1 MKRPMKFLSII
12 TVIMLLPVSL
22 GMAQQPTTESSPP
35 MQMQSPAATPPSLSQ
50 NEQTTQ
56 SMQKMDRMADSV
68 TKMSEMCKMM
78 MQKEMAGAR
87 CKMVAG
93 IAFGVVLFLDLLLLV
108 ILEIQWIIYWSR
120 LLKAQKSGRSI
131 P

>member
-1 MKRPMKFLSII
+1 MKRSMKFLNIV
-12 TVIMLLPVSL
+12 TCVMVLLPASVA
-22 GMAQQPTTESSPP
+22 MAQQATP
-35 MQMQSPAATPPSLSQ
+35 MQMQSPAAMQASSSLQS
-50 NEQTTQ
+50 NEQSAQ
-56 SMQKMDRMADSV
+56 SMQKMDKMSDSV
-68 TKMSEMCKMM
+68 TKMSAMCQMM

>member
-1 MKRPMKFLSII
+1 MKRPMKLFSII
-12 TVIMLLPVSL
+12 TSVMVLLPASL
-22 GMAQQPTTESSPP
+22 AIAQQTTPESSPP
-35 MQMQSPAATPPSLSQ
+35 MQMESPVATSP
-50 NEQTTQ
+50 NEQSAQ
-56 SMQKMDRMADSV
+56 SMQKMDKMSDSV
-68 TKMSEMCKMM
+68 TKMSAMCQMM

-108 ILEIQWIIYWSR
+108 ILEIQWIIHWSR